1 MRDIVL
7 FDLDG
12 TIGLIQHRV
21 HHISGKR
28 RNWPAFFAAC
38 GDDLPNVPVIE
49 TLHTHAVRHRI
60 WIASGRSDEVRAE
73 TEAWLDLHVG
83 MQHIDTLLMRRAGDR
98 QADDRLKRG
107 WLHNGSIPRESV
119 LCVYDDRQRVVD
131 MWRSE
136 GLACFQVAPGDF

>member
-49 TLHTHAVRHRI
+49 TLHTHAARHRI

-73 TEAWLDLHVG
+73 TEAWLDLYVG

-107 WLHNGSIPRESV
+107 WLHNGSIPRERV

>member
-12 TIGLIQHRV
+12 TIGLIQHRE
-21 HHISGKR
+21 HFIQGKR
-28 RNWPAFFAAC
+28 RNWRAFFAAC
-38 GDDLPNVPVIE
+38 GDDLPNTPVIE
-49 TLHTHAVRHRI
+49 TLHAHAARRQI

-83 MQHIDTLLMRRAGDR
+83 MQHIEKILMRRAGDR

-107 WLHNGSIPRESV
+107 WLLDGSIPRERI

>member
-28 RNWPAFFAAC
+28 RNWQAFFAAC
-38 GDDLPNVPVIE
+38 GDDLPNAPVIE
-49 TLHTHAVRHRI
+49 TLHTHAARHRI

-83 MQHIDTLLMRRAGDR
+83 MHHIDTLLMRRAGDR

-107 WLHNGSIPRESV
+107 WLRNGSIPRERI

>member
-12 TIGLIQHRV
+12 TIGLIQHRE

-28 RNWPAFFAAC
+28 RNWHAFFAAC
-38 GDDLPNVPVIE
+38 GDDVPNTPVIE
-49 TLHTHAVRHRI
+49 TLHVHAARHRI

-83 MQHIDTLLMRRAGDR
+83 MHHIEKILMRRAGDR

-107 WLHNGSIPRESV
+107 WLLNGSIPRERV